1 MRIATYL
8 CSVVVLLTACSTAG
22 TSVTPPAATSPPV
35 SVSTSP
41 SAAPTASPQPNSVD
55 VPNPSNLVAGF
66 GSLWARS
73 GSALWQISPLGQ
85 VISRIT
91 NVFSDKVKAV
101 GPQNLAVGSGS
112 VWTVQPAT
120 VLRIDPATGRVIA
133 RIDVAGGCDDITP
146 GPGVMYLACRDS
158 RLFTIDPT
166 SNKATLLT
174 TTGVSPISI
183 ASGNGAVWWINFSEA
198 GGVTKI
204 DPSTGSR
211 TSLLAPY
218 AKFVVPTAHRT
229 WFIEAD
235 GNAFSMDPGGSRPSK
250 SVSLAQYALGV
261 TFDQGAVLIN
271 DGDLVAFD
279 ANTGD
284 VTQRAD
290 VSGKQSDQAVAGVAV
305 LGPIIWLVDPK
316 DQRIVAVADQS

>member
-1 MRIATYL
+1 
-8 CSVVVLLTACSTAG
+8 V
-22 TSVTPPAATSPPV
+22 TSPGATSPPV
-35 SVSTSP
+35 SVPTSP
-41 SAAPTASPQPNSVD
+41 SSAPTASPEPSSVD

-73 GSALWQISPLGQ
+73 GSALWQISPSGQ
-85 VISRIT
+85 VVSRT
-91 NVFSDKVKAV
+91 NNVFSDKVDAV

-120 VLRIDPATGRVIA
+120 VLRIDPATGRVTA
-133 RIDVAGGCDDITP
+133 RIDVAGGCDDIVP
-146 GPGVMYLACRDS
+146 GAGVMYLACRDS
-158 RLFTIDPT
+158 RLFTIDPD

-174 TTGVSPISI
+174 TTGVSPIGI
-183 ASGNGAVWWINFSEA
+183 AYGNGAVWWINFSEA

-211 TSLLAPY
+211 TSSSAPY
-218 AKFVVPTAHRT
+218 AKFVVPSAHHI
-229 WFIEAD
+229 WFIDAN
-235 GNAFSMDPGGSRPSK
+235 GNVFSMDPSGGHASR
-250 SVSLAQYALGV
+250 SVKRARDALGV
-261 TFDQGAVLIN
+261 AFDHGAVLIN

-279 ANTGD
+279 ANTSD

-290 VSGKQSDQAVAGVAV
+290 VSGKQSDQAVAGIAV
-305 LGPIIWLVDPK
+305 LGPTIWLVDPK